1 MKKFIVIAVIIA
13 LAFYTYSIFGDKK
26 KAAEASKGETN
37 IFANVDFSQLL
48 PSNRSEDQAKS
59 NPLKEEA
66 LKSQPPVNNKNV
78 IAPVT
83 TKAPIS
89 SSSPSTA
96 NYQSPKYTSINVQ
109 NLGQMVA
116 PDSTANLLG
125 QMLAQSQNP
134 IKLIELKTQ
143 IEVLYPKPEKGDVKL
158 GRALNQQ
165 GLAAF
170 SQENFTN
177 AASLFL
183 DAARANPADIEVL
196 NNYAYALLK
205 NGNNQLAQQ
214 VLGYVLSLA
223 PGRTSA
229 WANLGEIYAN
239 LNRIDASAASL
250 VVGFQFSGNKE
261 KTLEFFNKTS
271 ESTSNNALK
280 SAITK
285 ALNQLSS
292 S

>member
-1 MKKFIVIAVIIA
+1 VKKFLVIAIIIA
-13 LAFYTYSIFGDKK
+13 LTFYAYSIFGDKK
-26 KAAEASKGETN
+26 MAPGAGKGETN
-37 IFANVDFSQLL
+37 IFASVDFSQLL
-48 PSNRSEDQAKS
+48 PSNRLEDPAKI
-59 NPLKEEA
+59 NPSKEA
-66 LKSQPPVNNKNV
+66 TLKSQPQVNNKNT
-78 IAPVT
+78 ITPATP
-83 TKAPIS
+83 KAPIS
-89 SSSPSTA
+89 SSNSSQI
-96 NYQSPKYTSINVQ
+96 NYQAPKYASINVQ
-109 NLGQMVA
+109 NLGQMIA

-125 QMLAQSQNP
+125 QMLSQSQNS

-143 IEVLYPKPEKGDVKL
+143 IEALYPKPEKGDVKL
-158 GRALNQQ
+158 ARALNQQ

-205 NGNNQLAQQ
+205 SGNNQLAQQ

-229 WANLGEIYAN
+229 WANLGEVYAN

-285 ALNQLSS
+285 ALGQLSS

>member
-1 MKKFIVIAVIIA
+1 MIAIIIA
-13 LAFYTYSIFGDKK
+13 LAFYAYSIFGDKK
-26 KAAEASKGETN
+26 TATGAGKGETN
-37 IFANVDFSQLL
+37 IFSNVDFSQLL
-48 PSNRSEDQAKS
+48 PSNRLEDQAKS
-59 NPLKEEA
+59 NPPTEA
-66 LKSQPPVNNKNV
+66 TLKSQPQVNNKNM
-78 IAPVT
+78 ITPAT
-83 TKAPIS
+83 SKSPIS
-89 SSSPSTA
+89 FSNTSQI
-96 NYQSPKYTSINVQ
+96 NYQALKYASFNVQ

-116 PDSTANLLG
+116 PDSTASLLG
-125 QMLAQSQNP
+125 QMLSQSHNS

-143 IEVLYPKPEKGDVKL
+143 IEALYPKPEKGDVKL
-158 GRALNQQ
+158 ARALNQQ

-183 DAARANPADIEVL
+183 DAARANPADVEVL

-239 LNRIDASAASL
+239 LNHIDASAASL

-261 KTLEFFNKTS
+261 QTLEFFNKTS
-271 ESTSNNALK
+271 ESTSNSALK

-285 ALNQLSS
+285 ALGQLSS

>member
-1 MKKFIVIAVIIA
+1 MKKILVIAIIVGV
-13 LAFYTYSIFGDKK
+13 AFFAFSFFGDKK
-26 KAAEASKGETN
+26 KATDAAKGETN

-48 PSNRSEDQAKS
+48 PSNRLEDQAKS
-59 NPLKEEA
+59 NPSKEA
-66 LKSQPPVNNKNV
+66 TLKSQPQVNNKNA
-78 IAPVT
+78 IAPAT
-83 TKAPIS
+83 PKAPIS
-89 SSSPSTA
+89 SSNPSTA
-96 NYQSPKYTSINVQ
+96 NYQSPKYASINVQ

-143 IEVLYPKPEKGDVKL
+143 IETLYPKPEKGDVKL

-205 NGNNQLAQQ
+205 SGNNQLAQQ

-285 ALNQLSS
+285 ALGQLSS

>member
-1 MKKFIVIAVIIA
+1 VKKFIVIATMIG
-13 LAFYTYSIFGDKK
+13 LAIYAYSMFVDKK
-26 KAAEASKGETN
+26 SATVANKGETN

-48 PSNRSEDQAKS
+48 PSNRLEDQAKS
-59 NPLKEEA
+59 NPPKEA
-66 LKSQPPVNNKNV
+66 TLKSQPPVNNKNT
-78 IAPVT
+78 IAPPPP
-83 TKAPIS
+83 KAPIH

-96 NYQSPKYTSINVQ
+96 NYQTPKYASINVQ

-116 PDSTANLLG
+116 PDSTASLLG

-143 IEVLYPKPEKGDVKL
+143 IETLYPKPEKGDIKL
-158 GRALNQQ
+158 ARALNQQ

-205 NGNNQLAQQ
+205 SGNNQLAQQ

-271 ESTSNNALK
+271 QSTSNNALK

-285 ALNQLSS
+285 ALSQLSS
-292 S
+292 Y

>member
-1 MKKFIVIAVIIA
+1 MRTTSTLGSGAFCAGATGCGFAVKSMIPLMTVTMA
-13 LAFYTYSIFGDKK
+13 
-26 KAAEASKGETN
+26 ASKASVR
-37 IFANVDFSQLL
+37 IANKTILNSFKYV
-48 PSNRSEDQAKS
+48 
-59 NPLKEEA
+59 
-66 LKSQPPVNNKNV
+66 
-78 IAPVT
+78 
-83 TKAPIS
+83 S
-89 SSSPSTA
+89 S
-96 NYQSPKYTSINVQ
+96 I
-109 NLGQMVA
+109 L
-116 PDSTANLLG
+116 
-125 QMLAQSQNP
+125 
-134 IKLIELKTQ
+134 
-143 IEVLYPKPEKGDVKL
+143 LYPKPEKGDVKL
-158 GRALNQQ
+158 SRALNQQ

-205 NGNNQLAQQ
+205 SGNNQLAQQ

-229 WANLGEIYAN
+229 WANLGEVYAN

-285 ALNQLSS
+285 ALSQLSS